1 MFLLDILS
9 DQGSNRPCRTVRA
22 EPSVPSRP
30 YRARLQNATPL
41 RTTIVASRLKVLHG
55 FLGDVSTGGGLAKS
69 DHNRN
74 WYSTTELK
82 DRSQNL
88 RDLSLA
94 SLNPFILQSAGP
106 LLASS
111 LAGVGVKDC
120 DYNSLRGFNMNIL
133 EIQSIN
139 SITSKLRWK

>member
-1 MFLLDILS
+1 MYQQVVASQNHYRFLIGESGPFLHAMMAASLRIFHSPRVDAFKGWLLSFIS
-9 DQGSNRPCRTVRA
+9 DQ
-22 EPSVPSRP
+22 
-30 YRARLQNATPL
+30 
-41 RTTIVASRLKVLHG
+41 I
-55 FLGDVSTGGGLAKS
+55 
-69 DHNRN
+69 
-74 WYSTTELK
+74 TTETV
-82 DRSQNL
+82 
-88 RDLSLA
+88 
-94 SLNPFILQSAGP
+94 P